1 MNLVNDPESTEAIF
15 ESQVS
20 VTSVEETQ
28 TFAQQLG
35 KLLQRGDLLILTGEL
50 GAGKT
55 TFTQGLGLGLGV
67 REGIISP
74 TFVLSR
80 IHPSLG
86 NGPNLVH
93 VDAYRL
99 DSAAEVDDLDLE
111 ATMGSS
117 VTVVEWG
124 NGKVEQLNDSRLE
137 VTLLRAGS
145 VDLDEELVFDFHEG
159 EDEEPR
165 TIKLKAFGPRWA
177 GGETLMSLLREFES
191 SRK

>member
-1 MNLVNDPESTEAIF
+1 MNRVSDPVNGGAALNGDPVGDVA
-15 ESQVS
+15 
-20 VTSVEETQ
+20 ETQ
-28 TFAQQLG
+28 RFARHLG
-35 KLLQRGDLLILTGEL
+35 ELLQAGDLLVLTGEL

-80 IHPSLG
+80 IHPSLAQ
-86 NGPNLVH
+86 GPDLVH

-99 DSAAEVDDLDLE
+99 ESAGEVDDLDLE
-111 ATMGSS
+111 SSMGSS

-124 NGKVEQLNDSRLE
+124 PGKVEQLSDSRLE
-137 VTLLRAGS
+137 ITLVRAGS
-145 VDLDEELVFDFHEG
+145 ADTGGELVFDFQEG

-165 TIKLKAFGPRWA
+165 TIILSAYGPRWDHD
-177 GGETLMSLLREFES
+177 ERH
-191 SRK
+191 

>member
-1 MNLVNDPESTEAIF
+1 MAEAMF
-15 ESQVS
+15 ETHIS
-20 VTSVEETQ
+20 VTNVDETQ
-28 TFAQQLG
+28 GFAQRLG
-35 KLLQRGDLLILTGEL
+35 KLLERGDLLILSGEL

-55 TFTQGLGLGLGV
+55 TFTQGLGAGIGV

-80 IHPSLG
+80 IHPTLAS
-86 NGPNLVH
+86 GPNLVH

-99 DSAAEVDDLDLE
+99 TSAAEVDDLDLE
-111 ATMGSS
+111 ATMSTS

-145 VDLDEELVFDFHEG
+145 VDLDHELVFDFHEG

-165 TIKLKAFGPRWA
+165 TIKLEAFGPRWA
-177 GGETLMSLLREFES
+177 KDEQLISLLNEFES
-191 SRK
+191 TRK

>member
-1 MNLVNDPESTEAIF
+1 MNLVSDSVSTEAIY
-15 ESQVS
+15 EAQVS
-20 VTSVEETQ
+20 VSSVEETQ
-28 TFAQQLG
+28 SFAQQLG

-55 TFTQGLGLGLGV
+55 TFTQGLGLGLEV

-80 IHPSLG
+80 IHPSLVS
-86 NGPNLVH
+86 GPNLVH

-99 DSAAEVDDLDLE
+99 ASAAEVDDLDLE
-111 ATMGSS
+111 ATMSSS

-124 NGKVEQLNDSRLE
+124 HGKVEQLNDSRLE

-177 GGETLMSLLREFES
+177 GGEVLMSLLHDFES

>member
-1 MNLVNDPESTEAIF
+1 MNLVNDSESTEAIF

-20 VTSVEETQ
+20 VTSVEGTQ

-165 TIKLKAFGPRWA
+165 TIMLKAFGPRWA

>member
-1 MNLVNDPESTEAIF
+1 MNLVSDSASTEENF
-15 ESQVS
+15 EARVS
-20 VTSVEETQ
+20 VSSVEETQ
-28 TFAQQLG
+28 AFAQQLG
-35 KLLQRGDLLILTGEL
+35 KILQRGDLLILTGEL

-55 TFTQGLGLGLGV
+55 TFTQGLGMGLGV

-80 IHPSLG
+80 IHPSLAS
-86 NGPNLVH
+86 GPSLVH

-99 DSAAEVDDLDLE
+99 ASAAEVDDLDLE
-111 ATMGSS
+111 ATMSSS

-124 NGKVEQLNDSRLE
+124 QGKVEQLDDSRLE

-165 TIKLKAFGPRWA
+165 TIKLEAFGPRWA
-177 GGETLMSLLREFES
+177 EGEVLSSLLHEFES

>member
-1 MNLVNDPESTEAIF
+1 MNLVSDSSLTEPVF
-15 ESQVS
+15 VTNVS
-20 VTSVEETQ
+20 IADVHETQ
-28 TFAQQLG
+28 DFARRLG
-35 KLLQRGDLLILTGEL
+35 ERLLRGDLVVLTGEL

-55 TFTQGLGLGLGV
+55 TFTQGLGRGLSV

-80 IHPSLG
+80 VHPALG
-86 NGPNLVH
+86 EGPDLVH

-99 DSAAEVDDLDLE
+99 ESAAELDDLDLE
-111 ATMGSS
+111 ASMPSS

-124 NGKVEQLNDSRLE
+124 SGKVEQLSDSRLE

-159 EDEEPR
+159 ENEEPR
-165 TIKLKAFGPRWA
+165 TIGLKAYGPRW
-177 GGETLMSLLREFES
+177 GNGTELETIVTEFES
-191 SRK
+191 SRT

>member
-1 MNLVNDPESTEAIF
+1 MSEPVAGGAALEARI
-15 ESQVS
+15 EVRD
-20 VTSVEETQ
+20 VAETQ
-28 TFAQQLG
+28 DFARRLG
-35 KLLQRGDLLILTGEL
+35 GLLRAGDLLVLAGEL

-55 TFTQGLGLGLGV
+55 TFTQGLGLGIGV

-80 IHPSLG
+80 VHPSLAQ
-86 NGPNLVH
+86 GPDLVH

-99 DSAAEVDDLDLE
+99 ESAGEVDDLDLE
-111 ATMGSS
+111 SSMASS

-124 NGKVEQLNDSRLE
+124 RGKVEQLSDSRLDI
-137 VTLLRAGS
+137 TLERAGS
-145 VDLDEELVFDFHEG
+145 SDTGGELVFDFHEG

-165 TIKLKAFGPRWA
+165 TIVIGAYGPRWERDLA
-177 GGETLMSLLREFES
+177 LADLLQDFEN

>member
-1 MNLVNDPESTEAIF
+1 MNRVSDPVSGGAALEAQIA
-15 ESQVS
+15 VGD
-20 VTSVEETQ
+20 VAETQ
-28 TFAQQLG
+28 RFAQRLG
-35 KLLQRGDLLILTGEL
+35 ELLQAGDLLVLTGEL

-80 IHPSLG
+80 IHPSLAH
-86 NGPNLVH
+86 GPDLVH

-99 DSAAEVDDLDLE
+99 ESAGEVDDLDLE
-111 ATMGSS
+111 SSMGSS

-124 NGKVEQLNDSRLE
+124 QGKVEQLSDSRLE
-137 VTLLRAGS
+137 ITLVRAGS
-145 VDLDEELVFDFHEG
+145 ADTGGELVFDFHEG

-165 TIKLKAFGPRWA
+165 TIVLGAYGPRWEHHEA
-177 GGETLMSLLREFES
+177 LAELLNDFDS

>member
-1 MNLVNDPESTEAIF
+1 MPGTALEASI
-15 ESQVS
+15 SVS
-20 VTSVEETQ
+20 NVAETQ
-28 TFAQQLG
+28 GFAQRLG
-35 KLLQRGDLLILTGEL
+35 GLLQAGDLLVLTGEL

-55 TFTQGLGLGLGV
+55 TFTQGLGLGLKV

-80 IHPSLG
+80 IHPSIS
-86 NGPNLVH
+86 NGPDLVH

-99 DSAAEVDDLDLE
+99 ESAAELDDLDLE
-111 ATMGSS
+111 ASMATS

-124 NGKVEQLNDSRLE
+124 KGKVEQLSDSRLE

-145 VDLDEELVFDFHEG
+145 ADIGEELIFDFHEG

-165 TIKLKAFGPRWA
+165 AIGLTAYGPRWEQSEA
-177 GGETLMSLLREFES
+177 LAELLNEFES

>member
-1 MNLVNDPESTEAIF
+1 MNLVSDAASADAVFEA
-15 ESQVS
+15 QVS

-28 TFAQQLG
+28 GFAQRLG
-35 KLLQRGDLLILTGEL
+35 TLLQRGDLMILTGEL

-80 IHPSLG
+80 IHPSLV

-99 DSAAEVDDLDLE
+99 ADAAEVDDLDLE

-124 NGKVEQLNDSRLE
+124 HGKVEQLNDSRLE

-145 VDLDEELVFDFHEG
+145 VDMGEELVFDFHEG

-165 TIKLKAFGPRWA
+165 TIKLKAVGPRWA
-177 GGETLMSLLREFES
+177 GGAVLISLLHEFES